1 MLRVDHYLGP
11 HPVAGGEVPVRIH
24 IAVEPIVHIV
34 AVCGQVRLDKLGF
47 SYDPAGVF
55 QIHMYA
61 VATAGGPAILDHTPR
76 YRSALQQPG
85 IYL

>member
-1 MLRVDHYLGP
+1 MLRVGHYLGP
-11 HPVAGGEVPVRIH
+11 HPVARGEIWVRIH

-34 AVCGQVRLDKLGF
+34 TVCWQVRFDKMGF
-47 SYDPAGVF
+47 SYDPAGVL
-55 QIHMYA
+55 QIDMYA
-61 VATAGGPAILDHTPR
+61 VPTAGGPALLDHAPR